1 MLFKKITT
9 KIMPLLMATAL
20 ICTNIPIISFAEEI
34 DTEST
39 EEIITVEETS
49 AVEDV
54 VTVNLE
60 ETAAEEEN
68 IVVEDSVTEETIIV
82 EESVTEEVATVENS
96 DIEKETTTEEE
107 TTTVTEESTTEE
119 EATTVT
125 EESTTEE
132 EIITTTEE
140 TTTAAEEFITT
151 EKKTVTE
158 EIEYG
163 KIEEEDK
170 QSGISYANQIFGEN
184 QFTIVNEYDL
194 HVENITFPAQITFD
208 ADVSENDKINLLHYD
223 NEWECIVPDKVGNGY
238 ITATFR
244 SLSPVIVT
252 KIEEQSHK
260 NTYQIICH
268 MQDMTSDSNGNVY
281 ADYILENILTT
292 DENGTIN
299 LPEVKQI
306 DGMSFKEWQ
315 DENSNIVTEDT
326 VFTSDSDIWAVY
338 DYEIK
343 TLDTDYYIYL
353 YTFLMSNTVE
363 GNKTSYDGFKENFY
377 AQSVS
382 TSEIFPFEKYADG
395 VYRATTKTQELFN
408 IGIVENT
415 VFKPYV
421 KEGRNTDI
429 FQAKSFTS
437 EACPLYA
444 YYVPMTY
451 EYDGNVKE
459 SDIVLNTMIY
469 YRYWTSPDD
478 NSMYYPTILTDS
490 GVARPDYTLE
500 KNTFTKEGYHFARW
514 QTEYGFVELPTW
526 NEDTQ
531 RYDIG
536 SVPLPDKKICGS
548 YTYPYKWIPA
558 WEPDEYKLSFIS
570 DKAYTA
576 KVTGPYQYEYGT
588 KGSQLIQNTEPYICK
603 RDEKLHI
610 VIEDETIYSASKPV
624 IVSNRTTLKE
634 GIDYTY
640 TASYKKITIQIK
652 ENVIKGDTVIRW
664 SVPQKHSIFYKGFM
678 GYTDEKYYTVTDG
691 DLWDGTIK
699 GTFPENIRIY
709 TNEKTEAYFKSEKA
723 LSQGEDELIPDIDY
737 VYDEATGKIHINE
750 NVIFSHIYIYD
761 DIIFRKLT
769 LEFLLNDEVWKTIN
783 SDLDFAKTELEVKA
797 YAANTENGLFQAT
810 YTCQLKDIKD
820 GRISLQVPVMVNDK
834 NTHTM
839 EYIVKGILMAT
850 DIDMEKKHLLT
861 SLISYRSY
869 PELPNWDSK
878 SKQEYDSSTSTGYIT
893 APITEIEMDSAD
905 TETVYKVRYY
915 SADVY
920 DYNPFEI
927 KQDGTKTYKH
937 TGTYYASDPT
947 MSGLNVPHAYLS
959 VAACDIKASK
969 AAQNLFK
976 ATTKTNYDYYSD
988 FNGIYNENGEKYAC
1002 SVPFLAKDAY
1012 HLQCISELTGI
1023 GFDDVFEMTEEY
1035 ENNNPGCSSED
1046 LPIND
1051 KTVLDTF
1058 GICMNQHRNIYLKYN
1073 SFVKAIIE
1081 KENMDADKKI
1091 NYEAD
1096 KLGVPK
1102 YQSNACFSDW
1112 FDMEDVIERTWDIE
1126 NWEPK
1131 IMSVKE
1137 NGYGFFYQNLNPEP
1151 APVPEPKSEPEP
1163 EPEPTPTPKPT
1174 PEPEPIPVPEPE
1186 PVPQPEPVP
1195 EPEPT
1200 PIPEPTPEP
1209 EPTLV
1214 PEPKP
1219 TPVSKLEPKPD
1230 TVIEKEENTPMIE
1243 TKEVPVPKKK
1253 VPRII
1258 IITVITVAAL
1268 DLWLLLFWRRK
1279 RKWHGALTEESN
1291 RIFRL
1296 KKMNKKETEDMET
1309 VQDIANR
1316 LIPVNADIYE
1326 YMEEAKGSGYI
1337 TVMPYATKMYFVAN
1351 GEMSEEITAE
1361 ETKCYEILEQYRER
1375 NENVT
1380 VVLSY
1385 KEQRIELE
1393 YHFAE

>member
-1 MLFKKITT
+1 MLFKKVTT

-20 ICTNIPIISFAEEI
+20 ICTNVPIISFAEETV
-34 DTEST
+34 TE
-39 EEIITVEETS
+39 EETS
-49 AVEDV
+49 AMEDT
-54 VTVNLE
+54 VTVDVEKAVAVE
-60 ETAAEEEN
+60 ETTVIKEIAEA
-68 IVVEDSVTEETIIV
+68 EETITI
-82 EESVTEEVATVENS
+82 EEPVTV
-96 DIEKETTTEEE
+96 EEE
-107 TTTVTEESTTEE
+107 TTTVEEIVTEE
-119 EATTVT
+119 ETYTIVEETITTT
-125 EESTTEE
+125 E
-132 EIITTTEE
+132 EIITEEE
-140 TTTAAEEFITT
+140 TTTAAEESTT
-151 EKKTVTE
+151 EEETTTITEETIIANETVTE

-163 KIEEEDK
+163 KIEENDK
-170 QSGISYANQIFGEN
+170 QSGILYANQIFGEN

-194 HVENITFPAQITFD
+194 HVENITFPTQITFD
-208 ADVSENDKINLLHYD
+208 ADVSENDEISLLHYD
-223 NEWECIVPDKVGNGY
+223 KEWECIIPDEVGNGY
-238 ITATFR
+238 ITATFG

-252 KIEEQSHK
+252 KIEGQSQK
-260 NTYQIICH
+260 NVYQITCH
-268 MQDMTSDSNGNVY
+268 MQDMTSDVDGNVY
-281 ADYILENILTT
+281 TDYIIEEILTT
-292 DENGTIN
+292 NVNGTID
-299 LPEVKQI
+299 LPKVKQI
-306 DGMSFKEWQ
+306 NGMSFKEWQ
-315 DENSNIVTEDT
+315 DENGNIVKEDT
-326 VFTSDSDIWAVY
+326 VFTSDSDIWAIY
-338 DYEIK
+338 DYETQ

-353 YTFLMSNTVE
+353 YTFLMSNSVE
-363 GNKTSYDGFKENFY
+363 GDKTSYDGFEENFY
-377 AQSVS
+377 AQSTS

-395 VYRATTKTQELFN
+395 VYRATTKTQEVFQ

-415 VFKPYV
+415 VFKPFV

-429 FQAKSFTS
+429 FQAKSFVA
-437 EACPLYA
+437 EACPLYV
-444 YYVPMTY
+444 YYIPMTY

-459 SDIVLNTMIY
+459 SDIVLNTMTY

-478 NSMYYPTILTDS
+478 NSMYYPMILTDS
-490 GVARPDYTLE
+490 GVSGPDYTLE
-500 KNTFTKEGYHFARW
+500 ENIFTNEGYHFARW

-531 RYDIG
+531 RYDMG
-536 SVPLPDKKICGS
+536 SVPLPDKKICGP

-588 KGSQLIQNTEPYICK
+588 KVSQLVQETEPYICK
-603 RDEKLHI
+603 YDEKLHI

-624 IVSNRTTLKE
+624 IISNRTTLKE

-678 GYTDEKYYTVTDG
+678 GYTDKRYYAVTDG
-691 DLWDGTIK
+691 DSWDGTIK

-709 TNEKTEAYFKSEKA
+709 TNEKTETYFKSEEV

-737 VYDEATGKIHINE
+737 VYDETTGEIHINE

-769 LEFLLNDEVWKTIN
+769 LEFLLNDEIWKTIN
-783 SDLDFAKTELEVKA
+783 SDLAFVKAELEVKA
-797 YAANTENGLFQAT
+797 YAANTKNGLFQAV
-810 YTCQLKDIKD
+810 YTCQLEDIQN

-834 NTHTM
+834 NIHTT

-850 DIDMEKKHLLT
+850 DIDMDKKHLLT
-861 SLISYRSY
+861 SLTSYRLY
-869 PELPNWDSK
+869 PELPDWDSESK
-878 SKQEYDSSTSTGYIT
+878 SEYDSHTSTGYIT

-905 TETVYKVRYY
+905 EETIYQIRYY

-937 TGTYYASDPT
+937 TGTYYMSDPT
-947 MSGLNVPHAYLS
+947 MSLSNVPHAYLS
-959 VAACDIKASK
+959 VAACDIKVSK
-969 AAQNLFK
+969 AAQNLFG
-976 ATTKTNYDYYSD
+976 ATTKKNYDYYSD
-988 FNGIYNENGEKYAC
+988 FNGIYNENGEKYTC

-1012 HLQCISELTGI
+1012 HLQCISELSGI
-1023 GFDDVFEMTEEY
+1023 GFDDVFEMNEEY
-1035 ENNNPGCSSED
+1035 INNNPSYLNED

-1051 KTVLDTF
+1051 ETILDTV

-1081 KENMDADKKI
+1081 KENTNTDKQI
-1091 NYEAD
+1091 SYEVNM
-1096 KLGVPK
+1096 LNVPK

-1112 FDMEDVIERTWDIE
+1112 FVMEDVIERTWDIE

-1137 NGYGFFYQNLNPEP
+1137 DGYGFFYQNLNPEP
-1151 APVPEPKSEPEP
+1151 ASK
-1163 EPEPTPTPKPT
+1163 PEPTPTPTPTPTPKPKPTPKPEPKPT
-1174 PEPEPIPVPEPE
+1174 PEPEPKPTPEPE
-1186 PVPQPEPVP
+1186 PAPIPELIPELEPTPEPTPEPIPEPVP
-1195 EPEPT
+1195 EPMPT
-1200 PIPEPTPEP
+1200 PELTHEPKSESIPEPETKIVIKEDTPI
-1209 EPTLV
+1209 T
-1214 PEPKP
+1214 
-1219 TPVSKLEPKPD
+1219 
-1230 TVIEKEENTPMIE
+1230 E
-1243 TKEVPVPKKK
+1243 TKEVPIPKRKT
-1253 VPRII
+1253 PRII
-1258 IITVITVAAL
+1258 IITVITVAAF

-1279 RKWHGALTEESN
+1279 RKWHGALVEESN

-1296 KKMNKKETEDMET
+1296 KNMNKKKTEDMET

-1316 LIPVNADIYE
+1316 LIPVKADIYE
-1326 YMEEAKGSGYI
+1326 YMEETKGSGYV

-1351 GEMSEEITAE
+1351 GEMSEEIIAE
-1361 ETKCYEILEQYRER
+1361 ETKCYEILEQYQER

-1380 VVLSY
+1380 VVLCY
-1385 KEQRIELE
+1385 KEQKIELE